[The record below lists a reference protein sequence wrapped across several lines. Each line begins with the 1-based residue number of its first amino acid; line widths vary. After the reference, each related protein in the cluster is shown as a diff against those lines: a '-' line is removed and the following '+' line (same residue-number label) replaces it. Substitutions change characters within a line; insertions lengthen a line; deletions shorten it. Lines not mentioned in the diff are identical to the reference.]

1 MPRPEKVRAVAEI
14 KERIDGARAVFV
26 TEFRGLSVLQVQ
38 TLRRALRESGA
49 DYKVY
54 KMTLTQLAV
63 DELGIEGMEGFLSG
77 PTALAFAN
85 TDAVSTAKVLKD
97 ANKDNEMLVIKA
109 GILSGEVLLPEQI
122 SKLAEI
128 EPRDVLLAKIAGVF
142 KAPTTQM
149 AGLLGAFT
157 RNAATMFSQLLEKKQ
172 SGETPAEEAPAAE
185 AVTAPVEEPEAAA
198 AEVAEEVPVVEP
210 EPAPV
215 EEAEVTAAE
224 EPEAAAVEEPEE
236 APAAEAEVE
245 PEAAEV
251 AEEE

>member
-26 TEFRGLSVLQVQ
+26 TEFRGLSVMQVQ
-38 TLRRALRESGA
+38 TLRRALRDSGA

-63 DELGIEGMEGFLSG
+63 DELGIAGMEDFLSG

-85 TDAVSTAKVLKD
+85 TDAVTTAKVLKD
-97 ANKDNEMLVIKA
+97 ANKENENLVIKA

-142 KAPTTQM
+142 KAPTTQL

-157 RNAATMFSQLLEKKQ
+157 RNAATMFSQLLEKKE
-172 SGETPAEEAPAAE
+172 SVETPATPEAPAPEAELVPVAE
-185 AVTAPVEEPEAAA
+185 AVVEEPVEA
-198 AEVAEEVPVVEP
+198 
-210 EPAPV
+210 PA
-215 EEAEVTAAE
+215 
-224 EPEAAAVEEPEE
+224 EPEAVVEEPVE
-236 APAAEAEVE
+236 APTAEAEVE
-245 PEAAEV
+245 TEAAEV